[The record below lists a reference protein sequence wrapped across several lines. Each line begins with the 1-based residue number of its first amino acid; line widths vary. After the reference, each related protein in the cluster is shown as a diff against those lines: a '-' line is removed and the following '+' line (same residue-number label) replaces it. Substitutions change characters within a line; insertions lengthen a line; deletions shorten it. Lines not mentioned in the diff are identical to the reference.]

1 MIISAT
7 IYLLF
12 KKKTDSDEWIA
23 SIIYIAFE
31 SLHDENN
38 SLEQLFLL
46 FQILVVILNVIQ
58 CTHRL

>member
-1 MIISAT
+1 
-7 IYLLF
+7 LLF

-46 FQILVVILNVIQ
+46 FQIPMVIPNVIQ
-58 CTHRL
+58 CTHQL